1 MKLVFTLAA
10 RADLRS
16 IGEFIAADNP
26 RRAMTFIDELEQHC
40 RTLAAK
46 PRAHHGSERNSSTV
60 RAGGNSW
67 PSRSD
72 QSSAANSRTSTAFCI
87 VSSIVSPAVNTPGT
101 SGKETP

>member
-26 RRAMTFIDELEQHC
+26 RRTMTFIDELEQHC

-46 PRAHHGSERNSSTV
+46 PRTHPVLLGYENSGV
-60 RAGGNSW
+60 RK
-67 PSRSD
+67 P
-72 QSSAANSRTSTAFCI
+72 STATI
-87 VSSIVSPAVNTPGT
+87 
-101 SGKETP
+101 